1 MGVYVGGEK
10 MGFFKKTETRDGA
23 ITEETLDLVLRNTIN
38 GAPVTREEAIG
49 IPPVAASV
57 EFISSTLASIP
68 IKLYEKNKD
77 GNKKELTNDYRLEL
91 LNGDTN
97 DLMDAGQMKKSV
109 VADYLLDGAG
119 YVYVNWMGN
128 TIKSLNYVKRSDVSV
143 VKNNNPIFKM
153 ADFLIG
159 GQSYPDYKIM
169 RICRD
174 TTDGVTG
181 MGIVEKHGT
190 LLKSMYNS
198 LRYEKDALATGTK
211 KGFLK
216 SDKRL
221 TDEAMKTLRAA
232 WRELFKSG
240 TSDTMILNQGL
251 SFEAVSPTS
260 AELQQNENK
269 ISNTSDIYS
278 IFGINDDLFSVSSG
292 SKDAYINSI
301 KTAVFPAVSAMEA
314 AFNKFLLLDSEK
326 STKFFAFDTKAI
338 MKGDILNR
346 YKAYEVATK
355 EGFMTIDEVRREEN
369 YAPLGLDKI
378 KLSLATVFYDPDTGE
393 IFNINTN
400 SVINTEQ
407 GAASE
412 QLNESQ
418 VKKEV
423 EKAAN

>member
-1 MGVYVGGEK
+1 M
-10 MGFFKKTETRDGA
+10 TWR
-23 ITEETLDLVLRNTIN
+23 IW
-38 GAPVTREEAIG
+38 
-49 IPPVAASV
+49 
-57 EFISSTLASIP
+57 
-68 IKLYEKNKD
+68 KNK
-77 GNKKELTNDYRLEL
+77 
-91 LNGDTN
+91 
-97 DLMDAGQMKKSV
+97 
-109 VADYLLDGAG
+109 
-119 YVYVNWMGN
+119 
-128 TIKSLNYVKRSDVSV
+128 
-143 VKNNNPIFKM
+143 
-153 ADFLIG
+153 
-159 GQSYPDYKIM
+159 
-169 RICRD
+169 
-174 TTDGVTG
+174 
-181 MGIVEKHGT
+181 
-190 LLKSMYNS
+190 
-198 LRYEKDALATGTK
+198 KDALATGTK

-301 KTAVFPAVSAMEA
+301 KTAVFPVVSAMEA